1 MPDFTDF
8 EANKILIYSNGV
20 LISSDSTLSDGEIG
34 AGMSAAAG
42 SGTTTTDT
50 TVINGGVMYLDNG
63 AKTVDVVVSGGGT
76 VNAESGALISGLG
89 VTSGVF
95 SGGGVCSG
103 NSKWYGAGMCG
114 TYGSM
119 YLSGF
124 NFSGNAVGED
134 IGYNGLGG
142 AVEAYYGVLDI
153 DGGRFDANAAQ
164 GSGGAGGGVCTLY
177 ADVTVSGGAVFTSNT
192 AFYGGG
198 LQQNA
203 GTMQMSGAVFSANSA
218 GMGGALEQHNGASAT
233 VSDTEFTGNTASQ
246 GGAIYN
252 DTYGSAVSDLT
263 VSGGVF
269 TSNTADNGGAVYN
282 YAKMV
287 ISGAEFR
294 ENRANGTDVWGTS
307 GFGGAV
313 ENTSNGDLT
322 ITDATFAGN
331 IGLNGG
337 AIANYLPWTDMTSLP
352 KLTVFGGSFEENAA
366 ANGGAIYLAG
376 AFAEEIGISN
386 ADFTS
391 NTAANGGG
399 GAICNTYGGVA
410 VSGGEFT
417 SNMAESDGGA
427 IAFWFGGSVSGA
439 VFNSNTAANGGA
451 ISISYAGAAVAVSD
465 CTFTSNTAENGGG
478 AIWNSNSS
486 EVVTVSDCTFNG
498 NSSEAG
504 GGAILNEKKMVLS
517 GENVFATETDT
528 IRNQGTLTLAGI
540 NTFGAA
546 VDNTDGMVV
555 IDLTAGAETAGFGNF
570 SGGNYQIYLDTDLDY
585 ADTVLATDAA
595 DFSGAFSIRSENRDA
610 SRGTAAVDGS
620 TLYYGNIYSLELS
633 GENELLLN
641 SEFSYAMNTVAVT
654 GAYVL
659 EISSDSNFDASLRI
673 GITSAKNIDTLA
685 LGTGTHYYRV
695 TDGTETVDSGTITV
709 ADAAPDKARIIMA
722 ETGLGNAFFASADDV
737 WSRMY
742 VARHAGSLSGPKV
755 AGEDAS
761 ITGKN
766 RFADVFSGLGS
777 ANVLYLTDDDN
788 GDALFLDDIYTAFPD
803 LEEAQSRVANIS
815 EVRAGAGDDVV
826 DMTSQR
832 FSGASGM
839 TIRGG
844 AGNDVIWANNG
855 ANRLFGDEGDDRII
869 GGAGNDV
876 IVGGAGSD
884 VLNGFGGDDIFCF
897 GGNWG
902 NDTVLQDE
910 SGTVTLW
917 FDSGSEDLWDAETRT
932 YTADAGRTVTVLG
945 TAEVTLKF
953 GDDQSELYTE
963 LLALG
968 AFQEYSTQNVYETDK
983 EHTVIASL

>member
-50 TVINGGVMYLDNG
+50 TVIDGGVMYLDNG

-76 VNAESGALISGLG
+76 VNAEAGALISGLE

-103 NSKWYGAGMCG
+103 NTKWYGPGVCG

-124 NFSGNAVGED
+124 NFSGNVAEELN
-134 IGYNGLGG
+134 GYAGLGG
-142 AVEAYYGVLDI
+142 AVEANFGVLDI
-153 DGGRFDANAAQ
+153 NGGSFVGNAAQ
-164 GSGGAGGGVCTLY
+164 GSTGAGGGVCTMY
-177 ADVTVSGGAVFTSNT
+177 TEVTVSGGAVFTSNT

-218 GMGGALEQHNGASAT
+218 GMGGALELHNGAST
-233 VSDTEFTGNTASQ
+233 EVSDTEFTGNTASQ

-269 TSNTADNGGAVYN
+269 TSNTADDGGAVYN

-294 ENRANGTDVWGTS
+294 ENRTNSTEMWGTN

-313 ENTSNGDLT
+313 ENTSNGNLT

-331 IGLNGG
+331 VGANGG

-352 KLTVFGGSFEENAA
+352 KLTVSGGSFEENAA

-376 AFAEEIGISN
+376 AFAEEIEISD

-391 NTAANGGG
+391 NTASYGG

-417 SNMAESDGGA
+417 SNTAANDGGA

-451 ISISYAGAAVAVSD
+451 ISISWAGAAVAVSD

-546 VDNTDGMVV
+546 VDNTGGMVV
-555 IDLTAGAETAGFGNF
+555 IDLTAGAETAGLGNF

-595 DFSGAFSIRSENRDA
+595 DFTGAFSIRSGNRGA
-610 SRGTAAVDGS
+610 SSGTAATGGS

-641 SEFSYAMNTVAVT
+641 SEFSYAMNTVSVT

-659 EISSDSNFDASLRI
+659 EISSDINFASSLRI
-673 GITSAKNIDTLA
+673 GIASAKNIDTLA
-685 LGTGTHYYRV
+685 LGMGTHYYRV
-695 TDGTETVDSGTITV
+695 TDGDETVDSGTITV
-709 ADAAPDKARIIMA
+709 ENAAPDKSRMIAA
-722 ETGLGNAFFASADDV
+722 EAGLGNAFFASADDV
-737 WSRMY
+737 WSHSY
-742 VARHAGSLSGPKV
+742 VARHAGSLSGTKIADEFV
-755 AGEDAS
+755 S
-761 ITGKN
+761 ITNKN

-777 ANVLYLTDDDN
+777 ANANVLYLTDDDN

-803 LEEAQSRVANIS
+803 LEEAQARVANIS
-815 EVRAGAGDDVV
+815 EIRAGAGNDVI

-832 FSGASGM
+832 FSGAAM

-844 AGNDVIWANNG
+844 AGNDVIWGNSG
-855 ANRLFGDEGDDRII
+855 ENRLFGDEGNDRII

-876 IVGGAGSD
+876 IVGGAGND
-884 VLNGFGGDDIFCF
+884 TLNGFGGDDIFCF

>member
-42 SGTTTTDT
+42 SGTTTTNT
-50 TVINGGVMYLDNG
+50 TVIDGGVMYLDNG

-76 VNAESGALISGLG
+76 VNAEAGALISGLE

-103 NSKWYGAGMCG
+103 NTKWCGPGVCG

-124 NFSGNAVGED
+124 NFSGNVAEELN
-134 IGYNGLGG
+134 GYAGLGG
-142 AVEAYYGVLDI
+142 AVEAYFGVLDI
-153 DGGRFDANAAQ
+153 NGGSFVANAAQ
-164 GSGGAGGGVCTLY
+164 GSTGAGGGVCTMY
-177 ADVTVSGGAVFTSNT
+177 TEVTVSGGAIFTSNT

-203 GTMQMSGAVFSANSA
+203 GTMQMSGAIFSANSA

-233 VSDTEFTGNTASQ
+233 VSDTEFTSNTASQ

-252 DTYGSAVSDLT
+252 DTYGNAVSDLT

-269 TSNTADNGGAVYN
+269 TSNTADDGGAVYN

-287 ISGAEFR
+287 ISGAVFSG
-294 ENRANGTDVWGTS
+294 NATNNTTDMWATN

-313 ENTSNGDLT
+313 KNTQNGDLA
-322 ITDATFAGN
+322 ITDATFRGN
-331 IGLNGG
+331 IGANGG
-337 AIANYLPWTDMTSLP
+337 AIANYLAYTDTSSLP
-352 KLTVFGGSFEENAA
+352 KLTVSGGLFESNSAG
-366 ANGGAIYLAG
+366 NGGAVYLAG
-376 AFAEEIGISN
+376 AFAETVEISD

-391 NTAANGGG
+391 NTASYGG
-399 GAICNTYGGVA
+399 GAICNTWGGVE
-410 VSGGEFT
+410 VTGGSFT
-417 SNMAESDGGA
+417 SNTAANDGGA
-427 IAFWFGGSVSGA
+427 IALWCGGSVEGA
-439 VFNSNTAANGGA
+439 EFASNSAMNGGA
-451 ISISYAGAAVAVSD
+451 ISISYASMAVSVAQ
-465 CTFTSNTAENGGG
+465 CTFTGNSASAGGG

-517 GENVFATETDT
+517 GENTFLTETDT

-595 DFSGAFSIRSENRDA
+595 DFSGAFSIRSENRGA

-737 WSRMY
+737 WSGFY
-742 VARHAGSLSGPKV
+742 AACHAGSLDGPEGT
-755 AGEDAS
+755 GEHAS

-953 GDDQSELYTE
+953 GDDQSELYAE
-963 LLALG
+963 LAALG